1 MKEMVRVASGQGFW
15 GDLLTA
21 PVDQVRGG
29 PIDYLMLD
37 YLAEVTMS
45 IMQKQRARDP
55 QAGYARDFVS
65 LMREIMPD
73 CVEKN
78 IKVLSNAGGVNV
90 AGCAE
95 ALKQVAT
102 DLGLSGKVKIG
113 VVTGDDILGRLDEF
127 LDNGVEINN
136 METGEP
142 LSEVRD
148 RVQSANVYLG
158 AEPLVDALKLGG
170 QIIVGGRLTDTGLTL
185 APLAYEFDWSFGD
198 WDKIAAGTIAGHI
211 IECGAQASGGNC
223 QYDWR
228 NIPDLANVGFPIV
241 EAYPS
246 GEFVVTKHKG
256 TGGRVN
262 LPSIKEQLLYEMGDP
277 KSYITPDVVADFSS
291 IHLADDGE
299 NRVRVF
305 GIKGAPKTDFYK
317 VSIAYSG
324 GWKAVGTLV
333 YAYPDAYDKAKA
345 ADQILRQRLDR
356 LGLKFDLIHTEF
368 VGVNATHGHLAG
380 GTGNADK
387 SVRAPS
393 DIPEV
398 QLRVGVRG
406 QNKADVERFTKEI
419 APLILTGPPAVTGF
433 AGGRPKVEEIMAY
446 FPALIPKSLIA
457 TKVELVET

>member
-1 MKEMVRVASGQGFW
+1 MKQTVRVASGQGFW
-15 GDLLTA
+15 GDLLSA

-55 QAGYARDFVS
+55 QAGYARDFVT
-65 LMREIMPD
+65 LMREILPD

-90 AGCAE
+90 PGCAE
-95 ALKQVAT
+95 ALKQTAA
-102 DLGLSGKVKIG
+102 DLGLTGKVKIG
-113 VVTGDDILGRLDEF
+113 VVTGDDILGQLDDF
-127 LDNGVEINN
+127 LKQGVEINN

-142 LSEVRD
+142 LSDVRD

-158 AEPLVDALKLGG
+158 AEPLVEALKGG
-170 QIIVGGRLTDTGLTL
+170 AQIVVGGRLTDTGLTL
-185 APLAYEFDWSFGD
+185 APLAYEFDWSFGN
-198 WDKIAAGTIAGHI
+198 WDLIAAGTIAGHI

-223 QYDWR
+223 QYDWQ

-241 EAYPS
+241 EASPS
-246 GEFVVTKHKG
+246 GEFIVTKHNG

-262 LPSIKEQLLYEMGDP
+262 VQSVKEQLLYEMGDP

-291 IHLADDGE
+291 IHVADDGE
-299 NRVRVF
+299 NRVKVF

-317 VSIAYSG
+317 VSIAYSS

-333 YAYPDAYDKAKA
+333 YAFPDAYAKAKA
-345 ADQILRQRLDR
+345 ADQILRARLER
-356 LGLKFDLIHTEF
+356 LGLKFDVILTEF
-368 VGVNATHGHLAG
+368 VGVNATHGHL
-380 GTGNADK
+380 TGEPPA
-387 SVRAPS
+387 

-398 QLRVGVRG
+398 QLRFGVRG
-406 QNKADVERFTKEI
+406 QSKSDVERFTKEL

-446 FPALIPKSLIA
+446 FPALIPKNLIKP
-457 TKVELVET
+457 KVEVIQA